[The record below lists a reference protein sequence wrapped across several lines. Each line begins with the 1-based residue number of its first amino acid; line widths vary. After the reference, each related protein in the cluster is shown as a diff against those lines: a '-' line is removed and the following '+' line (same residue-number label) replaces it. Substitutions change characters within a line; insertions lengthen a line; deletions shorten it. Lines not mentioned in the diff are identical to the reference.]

1 MLKKEKKMKKVLS
14 IVALI
19 AMIALPVFA
28 EGQTESK
35 SSASFVPTK
44 DVEWTCTSK
53 PGGGS
58 DIFTQQIKD
67 AMKVNGISDAN
78 VVVSYVTDG
87 GGEVG
92 RLQVAMTAAA
102 KADHTILTFNSGDLM
117 PMCANTDNRIE
128 NFTPLAIMAVDKQL
142 LFIGEH
148 SKYSSFQ
155 EILDAIKAGQKIVLA
170 GSKGD
175 DIETYN
181 ALLKELGLTESQL
194 AYITNDSTSGAITSL
209 LGGHV
214 DLCMSKPAA
223 ASQYVEAGKMTP
235 VLALSTMRYTSDKLK
250 DAPILSELG
259 YNDVEVPVWR
269 GVVGPKNM
277 SAEAAAYWVECLEAV
292 TKTAEWDAYI
302 TKNGLLPQFIGGAD
316 AVEYMTQYQKDYLA
330 KIGK

>member
-1 MLKKEKKMKKVLS
+1 MKKVLS

-28 EGQTESK
+28 EGSTESK
-35 SSASFVPTK
+35 NSAGFVPTK

-92 RLQVAMTAAA
+92 RLQVAMTPKA

-148 SKYSSFQ
+148 SKYASWQ
-155 EILDAIKAGQKIVLA
+155 EILDALKAGQKIVIA

-181 ALLKELGLTESQL
+181 YLIKELGVTEAQL
-194 AYITNDSTSGAITSL
+194 AFITNDATSGAITSL

-235 VLALSTMRYTSDKLK
+235 VLALSTSRFTADKLK
-250 DAPILSELG
+250 DAPTLSEFG
-259 YNDVEVPVWR
+259 YNNVEVPVWR
-269 GVVGPKNM
+269 GVVGPKEM
-277 SAEAAAYWVECLEAV
+277 SAEAAAYWVACLEAV
-292 TKTAEWDAYI
+292 SKTAEWNTYI
-302 TKNGLLPQFIGGAD
+302 TNNGLVSDFIGGAD
-316 AVEYMTQYQKDYLA
+316 AVAYMTQYQKDYLA